1 VNEADF
7 NQVLINV
14 SDAGRQRIDGCDA
27 TFDRLNGPPP
37 IGGMGSDAS
46 LLRALADWRAHYPAP

>member
-14 SDAGRQRIDGCDA
+14 SDAGRQRIDDCDA
-27 TFDRLNGPPP
+27 AFDRLNGPPP
-37 IGGMGSDAS
+37 IDGMGSDAL
-46 LLRALADWRAHYPAP
+46 LLRALADWRAHHRAP